1 MGFWAQRAKVWEG
14 RGELPPEERAPKKEE
29 RAFSSS
35 LSNPSA
41 ELLASFGAPAKSGQS
56 VNVNTAQKVTV
67 VSRCVGILSESIAKL
82 PLHVVRK
89 TGKGTEPAP
98 DHYLTPLL
106 EHSPNSVQD
115 SFQFVEHGQSSVLL
129 RGNQICRTWR
139 DNNFRIE
146 AIDPIP
152 WGEVE
157 IRQSLPGERLEAYYF
172 WRGKQ
177 LMPGEFLHLRGGGD
191 HPILGASVITLAR
204 EAIGLA
210 LATEEHGA
218 KLFSNGAQVPHAIS
232 FDAGLTDE
240 QFARTRDQLT
250 RNHSGVGN
258 AHKWMILE
266 GGAKV
271 TSVGLTSE
279 DSQFLES
286 RRFQVEDISRAFG
299 VPLFL
304 LNSTEKSTSW
314 GSGME
319 QLKKAFLSFTL
330 HPWIRRWEYRL
341 DRDLLSYADR
351 KAGYQIAFDTREF
364 ETPTLKELVESIGK
378 AIEIGVMSINEGREW
393 MDLNQIA
400 DGLGGQHFR
409 PANWLSLGAKQE
421 QELVNE

>member
-1 MGFWAQRAKVWEG
+1 MGFWSERAKVWEN
-14 RGELPPEERAPKKEE
+14 RGLPPPEERSPKKEE
-29 RAFSSS
+29 RAAHW
-35 LSNPSA
+35 SNLKTPSPDF
-41 ELLASFGAPAKSGQS
+41 LAAFGSPVKSGQAVNS
-56 VNVNTAQKVTV
+56 VTAQKVTV
-67 VSRCVGILSESIAKL
+67 VARCVGILSESIAKL
-82 PLHVVRK
+82 PLRVVRK

-106 EHSPNSVQD
+106 EHSPNAVQD
-115 SFQFVEHGQSSVLL
+115 SFQFIEHGQSALLL
-129 RGNQICRTWR
+129 RGNEICRTWR
-139 DNNFRIE
+139 DRNYRIE

-152 WGEVE
+152 WDEIE
-157 IRQSLPGERLEAYYF
+157 IRQSRPGERLQAYYY

-177 LMPGEFLHLRGGGD
+177 LMPGEYLHLRAGGD
-191 HPILGASVITLAR
+191 HPILGSSVITMAR

-218 KLFSNGAQVPHAIS
+218 RLFSNGAQVPHAMS
-232 FDAGLTDE
+232 LEGELTDE
-240 QFARTRDQLT
+240 QFSRLKNQLDSQ
-250 RNHSGVGN
+250 HAGVGN
-258 AHKWMILE
+258 AHRWMILE

-271 TSVGLTSE
+271 ASIGLTSE

-330 HPWIRRWEYRL
+330 QPWIRRWEYRL
-341 DRDLLSYADR
+341 DRDLLSHADR

-364 ETPTLKELVESIGK
+364 ETPTLKELVEAIGK

-393 MDLNQIA
+393 MNLNQIA

-409 PANWLSLGAKQE
+409 PANWLSLGANKE
-421 QELVNE
+421 MEAGV